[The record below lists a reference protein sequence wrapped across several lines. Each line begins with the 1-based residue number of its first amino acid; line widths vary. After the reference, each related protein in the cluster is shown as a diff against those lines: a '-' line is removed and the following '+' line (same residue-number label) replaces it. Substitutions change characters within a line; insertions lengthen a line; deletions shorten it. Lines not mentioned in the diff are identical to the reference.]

1 MELLEEMKT
10 LGVDVEE
17 GTDRLMGN
25 TALYE
30 RMLVKFADMLQETP
44 VSPDFSEKDCG
55 GALQSIHALKGAAGN
70 LSIRPLYEAYT
81 EIVNLLRAGEV
92 SRARDEIRRIL
103 PVQEE
108 IAARIRKYGQEQG

>member
-1 MELLEEMKT
+1 MGLLEEIKT

-30 RMLVKFADMLQETP
+30 RMLVKFADMLKETP
-44 VSPDFSEKDCG
+44 VSPDFSEEECAE
-55 GALQSIHALKGAAGN
+55 ALQNIHALKGAAGN

-81 EIVNLLRAGEV
+81 EIVNLLRAGEIP
-92 SRARDEIRRIL
+92 RAKDEIRGIL

-108 IAARIRKYGQEQG
+108 IAACIRKYGREQF